1 MDAVGRR
8 RRQTSHR
15 EQRED
20 PTLGDVPVR
29 VSRGGDGA
37 CDGSL
42 RAVDDDGDEHVHAD
56 DGGDVS
62 KTFGEIFAFG
72 GVVVVDSILA
82 VRAVVRRGTGGG
94 EHARRASRRGS
105 RRARPALE
113 KKRAVGC
120 RSFRVSVFV
129 RGRRA
134 DVRLDGGGHRGP
146 RLERGRRGDT
156 TRV

>member
-1 MDAVGRR
+1 MEAASGDAVVRR
-8 RRQTSHR
+8 ATANSAKIQPSATFPSASLGAATARATAASAPSTTTATNTSTPTTAATSQT
-15 EQRED
+15 
-20 PTLGDVPVR
+20 L
-29 VSRGGDGA
+29 
-37 CDGSL
+37 
-42 RAVDDDGDEHVHAD
+42 
-56 DGGDVS
+56 
-62 KTFGEIFAFG
+62 GEIFAFG

-94 EHARRASRRGS
+94 EHARRASRRGG